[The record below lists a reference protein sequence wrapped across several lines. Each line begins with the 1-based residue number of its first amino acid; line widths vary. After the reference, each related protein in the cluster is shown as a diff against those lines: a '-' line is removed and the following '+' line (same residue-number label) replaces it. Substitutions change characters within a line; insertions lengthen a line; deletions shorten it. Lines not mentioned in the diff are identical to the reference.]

1 MKRLITSTTAL
12 ALALATINPAAL
24 MAQTPGAA
32 CEQGGKAAC
41 ESGKKAPGKKA
52 DEAPKKKKKA
62 AEDGAGAEQKP
73 KRQQAGDDAAPKR
86 KKAAQEQTE
95 EAVKPKRKPAAEE
108 APAGKKKAAGQQPAG
123 KAQQER
129 GLPAT
134 PEPEVQPPEAQP
146 KAGEKAGKPA
156 GGEGARDNAA
166 PRKPGKEKAGE
177 KAGAPDADT
186 TDRTRKSGGKSA
198 AQPEDQPVMPM
209 GKAAQESGR
218 NPALV
223 EAEGKAAPAPKAA
236 EALDEILAEDAP
248 SRPRGKAAVER
259 GGADADG
266 TPRKP
271 GKPKRPAAAD
281 RDSDAGDVRVTETR
295 VGERDARRS
304 DREPGGPLGFDKQGR
319 PIWPKDQ
326 TASKKSGLSDLEKAG
341 LVVLGALA
349 VGAILKNG
357 NRVVSNTGD
366 RVIVD
371 RGDGQY
377 VVWKDDDALIRQP
390 GSDVRTETF
399 SDGSTRTTV
408 YRPDGTQIVTIRDA
422 SGRVLRRARVNLDG
436 TQTLLID
443 DLSDRVQVVDVDRL
457 PKPRPGGLVVST
469 SQQDAALRA
478 ALLRQQAGEAGRA
491 FSLAQIRDYPEVRA
505 LAPTVNVDSIT
516 FPTGSSVIGP
526 SEARKLADLG
536 RFMTEMI
543 EANPAEMFLI
553 EGHTDAVGDAAMN
566 LALSDRRAESVAL
579 ALTEYFGVAPENMV
593 VQGYGEDELI
603 IDSAGDEP
611 RNRRA
616 VVRMISPLMQQ
627 VTASN

>member
-12 ALALATINPAAL
+12 ALALATINPVAL

-41 ESGKKAPGKKA
+41 ESGKKTPAKKA
-52 DEAPKKKKKA
+52 DEVPKKKKKA
-62 AEDGAGAEQKP
+62 AADGTEQAP
-73 KRQQAGDDAAPKR
+73 KKSPQAGDEAAPK
-86 KKAAQEQTE
+86 KKKPAQQEAE
-95 EAVKPKRKPAAEE
+95 EPVKPKKKPAAEE
-108 APAGKKKAAGQQPAG
+108 APAGGAKPAG

-129 GLPAT
+129 GLPVT
-134 PEPEVQPPEAQP
+134 PEPEAQPPEAQP
-146 KAGEKAGKPA
+146 KTAPEEAPAKDKAQGKPK
-156 GGEGARDNAA
+156 DNAKSKDKA
-166 PRKPGKEKAGE
+166 RKDKAQE
-177 KAGAPDADT
+177 AGDD
-186 TDRTRKSGGKSA
+186 SA
-198 AQPEDQPVMPM
+198 AQPEAQPVMPL

-218 NPALV
+218 SPALV
-223 EAEGKAAPAPKAA
+223 EAEGKAKPTPKAA

-248 SRPRGKAAVER
+248 AKPKGKAAAER

-281 RDSDAGDVRVTETR
+281 KDTGSGDVRVTETK
-295 VGERDARRS
+295 VDERDARRA
-304 DREPGGPLGFDKQGR
+304 DREPGDPLGFDKQGR
-319 PIWPKDQ
+319 PIQPKDE
-326 TASKKSGLSDLEKAG
+326 TARKKGGLSDLEKAG

-366 RVIVD
+366 RVVVD

-408 YRPDGTQIVTIRDA
+408 DRADGTQIVTIRDA

-491 FSLAQIRDYPEVRA
+491 FSLAQIRDYPQVRA

-543 EANPAEMFLI
+543 TANPAEMFLI

-593 VQGYGEDELI
+593 VQGYGEGELL
-603 IDSAGDEP
+603 IDTAGDEP